1 MRVGLTLSLP
11 RQPSAVARSRHILAT
26 LLSLT
31 DVADDVRANL
41 AVLISEACSNAVIHA
56 DPGSTVDIA
65 ISIDDD
71 RCLLEV
77 GNRGSTPDAAKLDA
91 DLPAPLTIGGR
102 GLPLI
107 AALSDT
113 ACFVAGPPDRVLLR
127 ITKHL
132 GGVRAAS

>member
-1 MRVGLTLSLP
+1 MTVSLP
-11 RQPSAVARSRHILAT
+11 RQPSAVARARHILAT

-31 DVADDVRANL
+31 DVDDDVRANL

-56 DPGSTVDIA
+56 DPGSVVDLR

-71 RCLLEV
+71 VCVLEV

-113 ACFVAGPPDRVLLR
+113 AAFVDGPADEVLLR
-127 ITKHL
+127 ITKNL
-132 GGVRAAS
+132 SKVRTAP

>member
-1 MRVGLTLSLP
+1 MTLSLP
-11 RQPSAVARSRHILAT
+11 RQPSTVARARHILAT

-41 AVLISEACSNAVIHA
+41 AVVISEACSNAVIHA

-65 ISIDDD
+65 IRIDDNV
-71 RCLLEV
+71 CVLEV
-77 GNRGSTPDAAKLDA
+77 GNRGRSPDAAKLDA

-113 ACFVAGPPDRVLLR
+113 ATFVDGPPDQVLLR
-127 ITKHL
+127 VTKHL
-132 GGVRAAS
+132 SEVRTAP

>member
-1 MRVGLTLSLP
+1 MTASLP
-11 RQPSAVARSRHILAT
+11 RQPSAVARARHILAT

-31 DVADDVRANL
+31 DIGDDVRANL

-56 DPGSTVDIA
+56 DPSGAVDLT

-71 RCLLEV
+71 VCVLEV

-107 AALSDT
+107 AALSDV
-113 ACFVAGPPDRVLLR
+113 AAFVDGPPDQVLLR
-127 ITKHL
+127 ITKNL
-132 GGVRAAS
+132 SGVRAAP

>member
-1 MRVGLTLSLP
+1 MRVGMMVSLP
-11 RQPSAVARSRHILAT
+11 RQPSAVARARHILAT

-31 DVADDVRANL
+31 DIGDDVRANL

-56 DPGSTVDIA
+56 DPSSAVDLT

-71 RCLLEV
+71 VCVIEV

-107 AALSDT
+107 AALSDAAT
-113 ACFVAGPPDRVLLR
+113 FVDGPPDQVLLR
-127 ITKHL
+127 ITKNL
-132 GGVRAAS
+132 SEVRAAP